1 MSLQPYVRNQ
11 NDENSKFS
19 RMQAEILK
27 YSDSPLNSLA
37 GKKMIGSI
45 TNAQTSFVNM
55 R

>member
-1 MSLQPYVRNQ
+1 
-11 NDENSKFS
+11 
-19 RMQAEILK
+19 MQAEILK

-37 GKKMIGSI
+37 GKKQMMMHGSI